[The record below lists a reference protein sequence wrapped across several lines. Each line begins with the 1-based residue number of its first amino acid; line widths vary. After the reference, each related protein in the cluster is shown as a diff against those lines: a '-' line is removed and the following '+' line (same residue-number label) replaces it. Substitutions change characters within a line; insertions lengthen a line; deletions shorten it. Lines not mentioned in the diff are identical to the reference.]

1 MTRKSGGETEV
12 EADGDD
18 VAPAKIERS
27 KAADTLQKS
36 RSMLYRLSMLI
47 FQKTWAEVKP

>member
-12 EADGDD
+12 

-27 KAADTLQKS
+27 EAADTLQKS